1 MRPAAILPHFEI
13 ARAAI
18 FMFYV
23 EEREVRCAP
32 SFAAKMLHRHEK
44 KSSSGRYLFFTFPR
58 LRVTWGDLGI
68 GAPR

>member
-23 EEREVRCAP
+23 EEREVRCRAKLCRKNAAP
-32 SFAAKMLHRHEK
+32 PRDARKNLVQADTF
-44 KSSSGRYLFFTFPR
+44 SSLS
-58 LRVTWGDLGI
+58 RVC
-68 GAPR
+68 A

>member
-23 EEREVRCAP
+23 EEREMFYVEEREVRCRAKLCRKNAAP
-32 SFAAKMLHRHEK
+32 PRDARKNLVQADTF
-44 KSSSGRYLFFTFPR
+44 SSLS
-58 LRVTWGDLGI
+58 RVC
-68 GAPR
+68 A